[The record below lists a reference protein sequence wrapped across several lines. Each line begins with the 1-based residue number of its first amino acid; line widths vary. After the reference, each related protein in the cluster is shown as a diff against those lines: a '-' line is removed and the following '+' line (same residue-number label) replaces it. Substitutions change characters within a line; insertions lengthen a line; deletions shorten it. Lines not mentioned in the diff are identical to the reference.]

1 MIDGIDGEGLDLR
14 RSLHSFLVCSGS
26 ALLGDK

>member
-1 MIDGIDGEGLDLR
+1 MIDGIDGEGLNLR
-14 RSLHSFLVCSGS
+14 RYRHGFLVCSGS